1 MLVNQ
6 ACELRMTDVT
16 DRSPGPSGE
25 RPPPSPSPPRRPP
38 GRRKDPL
45 GPDGEIGTRLRAL
58 YAEFEQEPI
67 PPDLIELLE
76 QLDEAERRG
85 RP

>member
-1 MLVNQ
+1 MLEHEDR
-6 ACELRMTDVT
+6 ELRMTDVT
-16 DRSPGPSGE
+16 DRSSGSSGD
-25 RPPPSPSPPRRPP
+25 RPPPPISRRPS

-58 YAEFEQEPI
+58 YAEFEREPI

-76 QLDEAERRG
+76 RLDEAERRG